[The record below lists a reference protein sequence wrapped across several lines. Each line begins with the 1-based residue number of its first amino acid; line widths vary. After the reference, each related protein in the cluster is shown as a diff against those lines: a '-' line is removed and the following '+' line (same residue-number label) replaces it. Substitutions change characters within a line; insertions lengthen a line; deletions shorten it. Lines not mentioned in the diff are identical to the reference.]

1 MTVQPLAALITA
13 KGREILNNTKCFVE
27 SMGLEVVYGD
37 TDSIMINSNT
47 TDYAKTMQI
56 GNKVKQEINK
66 HYRLLEIDIDGAYKS
81 LLLLKKKKYAALA
94 AEKDGNE
101 VKTKEEFK
109 GLDIVRRDWSNLARQ
124 VYM

>member
-37 TDSIMINSNT
+37 TSSIMINSNT
-47 TDYAKTMQI
+47 TNYAKTMQI